1 MNLWLRPLSTLIHT
15 SSSLQRLVT
24 RVGKG
29 IEASRLPFA
38 MDSKAPYAMLMM
50 FIMLIAPLTAMV
62 EQSSRQSRE
71 LEPEKERLFGIHS
84 DLDFNTTDGFA
95 LTNITID
102 ASNGEAELSRPV
114 LSWNAITNPSLM
126 VPRTGGCAAYVE
138 ETQSIYLMGGRSD
151 PDPSLSGDEETT
163 RSVEKFTV
171 ENASW
176 ESIDSS
182 MPVDQMYF
190 DCAAIGSV
198 VYSVGDYHPFTTPEV
213 RAEGL
218 LQIYNAS
225 NDTWYEG
232 AYMPGNTG
240 VGLSGVEDLGGF
252 IYSAGGVS
260 RKDRS
265 DISNVTLR
273 YNPQTDTWD
282 QMADMNVGRHS
293 FTLSAFQ
300 GKLYA
305 LGGIVRQYDP
315 ISGQYFIAPSN
326 HTEVYDAQTN
336 TWTNHTD
343 LPFDRAAHASTVF
356 NGEILIAGGVSGSGW
371 GAQTR
376 EVHGYNPLTE
386 TWSLHSD
393 LPFDM
398 YDHTITAINESVVY
412 ASGDSSSYRFST
424 WSSNYRDVTGIHN
437 NSETQSGWITS
448 DIIDLRQSAN
458 GVASPVRLEFD
469 GTALPGT
476 ELQLQYRLA
485 ANTPDMSAA
494 LWRPLGPEN
503 VSQFHLTGDHTLTAI
518 GEGMSYLQY
527 RIKMSTA
534 ELIEWSTP
542 DFDSV
547 VIFSEEAS
555 LLTPPPTSMH
565 PNAAQVTVQS
575 FHSSFGTNSNYSL
588 LLHQTNADGFNLPA
602 EDSAKIT
609 WNNITSSYTIEDQ
622 GGILRQSGV
631 DVSVHSSSE
640 QGDVMHWGL
649 SINEGLTTQYLVM
662 EIQTEGELSSAFRTD
677 STIEI
682 QNVLNIDITGYSSNF
697 SSMGDNSVSDFEVF
711 PDGAEIKVTVDHTF
725 DQSGTRLLFGTIEAR
740 LHIDIENPQFGW
752 YNSTTEWEQLI
763 TGSETEL
770 SYPVANVSS
779 GNANIW
785 IEARTQDDFVLNV
798 DSVIKEI
805 IVNADAPVQISNI
818 PQNNDYINENPER
831 SVEFNFYDIGGFTT
845 ETVQAY
851 VWIEALHDAD
861 SDGEFS
867 SSERVP
873 IEVFVSNVENN
884 WLLNL
889 TVNDTAN
896 EDHQMV
902 HVILEGT
909 NMAGKNIRDTSLNSN
924 YGLVSWMSRTPE
936 NANISSV
943 EPLPGTAGNEV
954 QRLEPTGTVGWKVVV
969 SDSNALTDISEIR
982 LILGKDEA
990 LGMRYSPTQNVC
1002 ESMDARL
1009 LIDNSCFAEVLN
1021 NSYSISFAASIDWAL
1036 TESGLDIGHLE
1047 IQVDDYDGRQTLEL
1061 DNQWTLERELS
1072 IEFNSIMD
1080 VEGAVQGELQSGWSI
1095 VTGDSIQVNATL
1107 NHLTSNTSYNGPV
1120 SVFWRG
1126 KIQDQFFSESFS
1138 VQVVDG
1144 KLSSVIQAPAG
1155 AGLWHQT
1162 VLEIWDPYNSELFYS
1177 MELPNMLLD
1186 DSPPLLIESA
1196 MATGVSR
1203 YHLEA
1208 VEVGVNIDEGISW
1221 SGNLTL
1227 QCQIR
1232 SLEFEWPALTQTRGP
1247 TTVFDGKTMFSFLF
1261 NFAEQ
1266 GDPSTL
1272 STQSS
1277 MDCWA
1282 SGMDDAGFELYSPG
1296 GNSENSPWLSTSL
1309 SNIGPDLAIQSVNFE
1324 GSASEGSKLRIAV
1337 GVISLGETIETRF
1350 NVTLSIVQD
1359 GQSTV
1364 FGREL
1369 IPGMD
1374 EDTEVEIR
1382 STLEVPGGDWTLLI
1396 EIDAEQSIWELSE
1409 TNNVWSKNYSQD
1421 KDSVSFVTPAVAAG
1435 GGVLGLIALVMFARK
1450 KKTLQY
1456 DEDTSPAKKKP
1467 LKGPPSRSQN
1477 SSNPNSL
1484 KGPPPKSLVEIATP
1498 QQELEAQGMETV
1510 ESYAKLPGGGDYDY
1524 SGGQTIYSGNG
1535 IGTWKQNPD
1544 ESFTRIE

>member
-1 MNLWLRPLSTLIHT
+1 MS
-15 SSSLQRLVT
+15 
-24 RVGKG
+24 KG
-29 IEASRLPFA
+29 IEASPLPFT
-38 MDSKAPYAMLMM
+38 MDSKMAYAMLMM
-50 FIMLIAPLTAMV
+50 VIMLIAPLTSMM
-62 EQSSRQSRE
+62 EQPTPQGRV
-71 LEPEKERLFGIHS
+71 LESEKESLHGIHS
-84 DLDFNTTDGFA
+84 DNDFNTTAGFA
-95 LTNITID
+95 LTNVTID

-114 LSWNAITNPSLM
+114 LSWNTIANPSLM

-138 ETQSIYLMGGRSD
+138 DTQSIYLMGGRSD
-151 PDPSLSGDEETT
+151 PDPTLSGDEETT
-163 RSVEKFTV
+163 RSVEKFTL
-171 ENASW
+171 ESTAW
-176 ESIDSS
+176 ESVDSS

-198 VYSVGDYHPFTTPEV
+198 IYSVGDYHPYTTPEV

-293 FTLSAFQ
+293 FTLSEFQ

-326 HTEVYDAQTN
+326 LTEVYDAQAN

-343 LPFDRAAHASTVF
+343 LPFDIAAHDSTVF
-356 NGEILIAGGVSGSGW
+356 NGEILIAGGITGSGW
-371 GAQTR
+371 GAQTK

-424 WSSNYRDVTGIHN
+424 WSSNYRDVTGVHN
-437 NSETQSGWITS
+437 NSETQAGWITS
-448 DIIDLRQSAN
+448 DIIDLRQNTN
-458 GVASPVRLEFD
+458 GVASPVRLQFD
-469 GTALPGT
+469 GTASPGT

-485 ANTPDMSAA
+485 TDSTDMSSV

-503 VSQFHLTGDHTLTAI
+503 VSQFHLTGDHTLAAI

-527 RIKMSTA
+527 RIKMSTS

-542 DFDSV
+542 DLDSI
-547 VIFSEEAS
+547 VIFSEEAT
-555 LLTPPPTSMH
+555 LLTPPLTSMH

-602 EDSAKIT
+602 QDTAKIT
-609 WNNITSSYTIEDQ
+609 WNNITSSYTIEDH

-631 DVSVHSSSE
+631 NVNVHSSSG
-640 QGDVMHWGL
+640 QGDIMHWGL
-649 SINEGLTTQYLVM
+649 SINEGLSAQYLVM
-662 EIQTEGELSSAFRTD
+662 EIQTEGELSSTFRTN

-682 QNVLNIDITGYSSNF
+682 QNILNIDITDYASNF
-697 SSMGDNSVSDFEVF
+697 SSMGDNSISDFEVF
-711 PDGAEIKVTVDHTF
+711 PDGAEIEVTVDHAF

-740 LHIDIENPQFGW
+740 LHIDIENPQSGW
-752 YNSTTEWEQLI
+752 YNSTTDWEQLI
-763 TGSETEL
+763 TGSETDL
-770 SYPVANVSS
+770 SFRIENVSS
-779 GNANIW
+779 GSANIW

-798 DSVIKEI
+798 DSSVKEI
-805 IVNADAPVQISNI
+805 IVNVNAPVQTSNS
-818 PQNNDYINENPER
+818 PQNNDYINENSER
-831 SVEFNFYDIGGFTT
+831 SVEFNFYDVGGFSTD
-845 ETVQAY
+845 TVQAY

-867 SSERVP
+867 SSERVST
-873 IEVFVSNVENN
+873 EVFISNVEND

-909 NMAGKNIRDTSLNSN
+909 NMAGKNIREASFNSN

-943 EPLPGTAGNEV
+943 EPLTGQAENEV
-954 QRLEPTGTVGWKVVV
+954 QRIEPTGTVGWKVVV

-982 LILGKDEA
+982 LILGKDES

-1009 LIDNSCFAEVLN
+1009 LIENSCFTEVLN
-1021 NSYSISFAASIDWAL
+1021 NSYSISFAASIDWAFA
-1036 TESGLDIGHLE
+1036 ESGLDIGHLE
-1047 IQVDDYDGRQTLEL
+1047 IQVDDYDGMQTLEL
-1061 DNQWTLERELS
+1061 DSQWTLERELI
-1072 IEFNSIMD
+1072 IEFDSLMD
-1080 VEGAVQGELQSGWSI
+1080 VEGAVQGELESGWSI

-1107 NHLTSNTSYNGPV
+1107 KHLTSNTSYNGPM

-1138 VQVVDG
+1138 VQVEDG
-1144 KLSSVIQAPAG
+1144 KLSAMIQAPTG

-1162 VLEIWDPYNSELFYS
+1162 VLEIWDPYNSEQFYS

-1186 DSPPLLIESA
+1186 DSPPLLVEST
-1196 MATGVSR
+1196 MTSGVSR

-1208 VEVGVNIDEGISW
+1208 VEIGVNIDESNAW

-1232 SLEFEWPALTQTRGP
+1232 SLEFEWPILTQTREP
-1247 TTVFDGKTMFSFLF
+1247 TTVFDGKTMFSFMF

-1277 MDCWA
+1277 MECWA
-1282 SGMDDAGFELYSPG
+1282 SGMDDAGLELYSPG

-1309 SNIGPDLAIQSVNFE
+1309 SNVGPDLAIQTVNFE

-1337 GVISLGETIETRF
+1337 GVVSLGETIETTF

-1364 FGREL
+1364 VGREL

-1382 STLEVPGGDWTLLI
+1382 STLEVPKGDWTLSI

-1421 KDSVSFVTPAVAAG
+1421 KDSVSFATPAVAAG

-1450 KKTLQY
+1450 KKGAQSDDDL
-1456 DEDTSPAKKKP
+1456 PAKEKP

-1477 SSNPNSL
+1477 SSTPSSL
-1484 KGPPPKSLVEIATP
+1484 KGPPPKSLVESTTSH
-1498 QQELEAQGMETV
+1498 QEVAAEGIETV
-1510 ESYAKLPGGGDYDY
+1510 ESYAKLPGGGNYDY

>member
-1 MNLWLRPLSTLIHT
+1 M
-15 SSSLQRLVT
+15 
-24 RVGKG
+24 G
-29 IEASRLPFA
+29 
-38 MDSKAPYAMLMM
+38 SKVHYAMLMM
-50 FIMLIAPLTAMV
+50 VIMLVAPLTSMI
-62 EQSSRQSRE
+62 EQPPQPKIE
-71 LEPEKERLFGIHS
+71 LESEGESLHGIHS

-95 LTNITID
+95 LTNVTID

-114 LSWNAITNPSLM
+114 LSWNTIANPSLM
-126 VPRTGGCAAYVE
+126 VPRTGGCAAYIE
-138 ETQSIYLMGGRSD
+138 DTQSIYLMGGRSD
-151 PDPSLSGDEETT
+151 PDPALSGDEETT
-163 RSVEKFTV
+163 RSVEKFTL
-171 ENASW
+171 ENTSW
-176 ESIDSS
+176 EPVDSS

-190 DCAAIGSV
+190 DCAAIGTV
-198 VYSVGDYHPFTTPEV
+198 IYSVGDYHPYATPEV

-218 LQIYNAS
+218 LQIYNTS
-225 NDTWYEG
+225 NNTWYDG
-232 AYMPGNTG
+232 AFMPGNTG

-282 QMADMNVGRHS
+282 QMANMNVGRHS
-293 FTLSAFQ
+293 FTLTEFK

-326 HTEVYDAQTN
+326 HTEVYDAQAN

-356 NGEILIAGGVSGSGW
+356 NGEILISGGLSSSGW

-376 EVHGYNPLTE
+376 EVHGYDPISE

-412 ASGDSSSYRFST
+412 ASGDSSSYRFSS
-424 WSSNYRDVTGIHN
+424 WSSNYRDATGIHN
-437 NSETQSGWITS
+437 NSETQAGWITS
-448 DIIDLRQSAN
+448 DIIDLRRNTN

-469 GTALPGT
+469 GSTLPGT

-485 ANTPDMSAA
+485 EDSTDMSST

-503 VSQFHLTGDHTLTAI
+503 VSQFHLTGVHTLTDI
-518 GEGMSYLQY
+518 GEGMSYIQY
-527 RIKMSTA
+527 RIKMSTSK
-534 ELIEWSTP
+534 LIEWSTP
-542 DFDSV
+542 DLNSI
-547 VIFSEEAS
+547 VILSEEAT
-555 LLTPPPTSMH
+555 LLTPPLTSMH
-565 PNAAQVTVQS
+565 PNAAQVTIQS
-575 FHSSFGTNSNYSL
+575 LHSSFGTESNYSL

-609 WNNITSSYTIEDQ
+609 WNNVTSSYTIDDQ

-631 DVSVHSSSE
+631 NVNVHSSSE

-649 SINEGLTTQYLVM
+649 SVNEGLASQFLVM
-662 EIQTEGELSSAFRTD
+662 EIQTEGELSSTFRTD
-677 STIEI
+677 SAIEI
-682 QNVLNIDITGYSSNF
+682 QNILNIDIIDFSSEF
-697 SSMGDNSVSDFEVF
+697 SSMGDNTVSDFEVF
-711 PDGAEIKVTVDHTF
+711 PDGAEIEVTVDHSF
-725 DQSGTRLLFGTIEAR
+725 NQSGTRLLLGTIEAR
-740 LHIDIENPQFGW
+740 LHIDIENPQSGW
-752 YNSTTEWEQLI
+752 YNTTTNWEQLI
-763 TGSETEL
+763 TGSETEM
-770 SYPVANVSS
+770 VFTVENVSS

-785 IEARTQDDFVLNV
+785 IEARTQDNFVLDV
-798 DSVIKEI
+798 DSSVKQI
-805 IVNADAPVQISNI
+805 IVDVDAPVQTSIT
-818 PQNNDYINENPER
+818 PQNDDYINENPER
-831 SVEFNFYDIGGFTT
+831 SVEFSFYDVGGFSTD
-845 ETVQAY
+845 TVQAY
-851 VWIEALHDAD
+851 LWIEALHDAD
-861 SDGEFS
+861 SDGEYS
-867 SSERVP
+867 LSERVSNELY
-873 IEVFVSNVENN
+873 ISNVENA

-909 NMAGKNIRDTSLNSN
+909 NLAGKNIRDTSLNSN
-924 YGLVSWMSRTPE
+924 SGLVSWMSRTPE
-936 NANISSV
+936 RANISSV
-943 EPLPGTAGNEV
+943 EPLETQAENVV
-954 QRLEPTGTVGWKVVV
+954 QRIEPTGTVGWKVVV

-982 LILGKDEA
+982 LILGKDES

-1009 LIDNSCFAEVLN
+1009 MIENSCFAEVLN

-1047 IQVDDYDGRQTLEL
+1047 IQVDDYDGMETLEL
-1061 DNQWTLERELS
+1061 ENQWTLDRELS
-1072 IEFNSIMD
+1072 IEFDSLMD
-1080 VEGAVQGELQSGWSI
+1080 IEGAVQGELETGSSI
-1095 VTGDSIQVNATL
+1095 VTGDSIQVNATI
-1107 NHLTSNTSYNGPV
+1107 NHFTSNTSYNGPV

-1144 KLSSVIQAPAG
+1144 KLSATIQAPSG
-1155 AGLWHQT
+1155 SGLWHQT
-1162 VLEIWDPYNSELFYS
+1162 VLEIWDPYNSEQFYS

-1186 DSPPLLIESA
+1186 DSPPLLVDST
-1196 MATGVSR
+1196 MTSGVSR

-1208 VEVGVNIDEGISW
+1208 VEIGVNVDESISW

-1227 QCQIR
+1227 QCKIR
-1232 SLEFEWPALTQTRGP
+1232 SLEFEWPTLTQTREP

-1282 SGMDDAGFELYSPG
+1282 SGMDDAGLELYSPS

-1309 SNIGPDLAIQSVNFE
+1309 SNIGPDLAIQTVNFE
-1324 GSASEGSKLRIAV
+1324 GSTSEGSKLRIAV
-1337 GVISLGETIETRF
+1337 GVVSLGETIETRF

-1359 GQSTV
+1359 GQSTIV
-1364 FGREL
+1364 GREL
-1369 IPGMD
+1369 IPGMN
-1374 EDTEVEIR
+1374 ENTEIVIR
-1382 STLEVPGGDWTLLI
+1382 STLEVPKGDWTLLI

-1409 TNNVWSKNYSQD
+1409 INNVWSKNYSQN
-1421 KDSVSFVTPAVAAG
+1421 KDDVSFATPAVAAG
-1435 GGVLGLIALVMFARK
+1435 GGVLVLIALLVFARK
-1450 KKTLQY
+1450 RNRIEV
-1456 DEDTSPAKKKP
+1456 DEVVPAKKKP
-1467 LKGPPSRSQN
+1467 LKGPP
-1477 SSNPNSL
+1477 
-1484 KGPPPKSLVEIATP
+1484 PKSKIENITSM
-1498 QQELEAQGMETV
+1498 QEVNAEGIETV

-1524 SGGQTIYSGNG
+1524 TGGQTIYSGEG